1 MDKHPDYKKIEAK
14 AAAGKTALNVVVY
27 IMLVFW
33 AVMVLFPFYWMVL
46 TSLKG
51 YGAYN
56 AEHIPKFFTLAPT
69 LENYAQ
75 AFPLFLWRDTSLIL

>member
-33 AVMVLFPFYWMVL
+33 AVMVLFPFYWMGL

-51 YGAYN
+51 
-56 AEHIPKFFTLAPT
+56 
-69 LENYAQ
+69 
-75 AFPLFLWRDTSLIL
+75 

>member
-56 AEHIPKFFTLAPT
+56 APSSL
-69 LENYAQ
+69 
-75 AFPLFLWRDTSLIL
+75 PLSCSLS